1 MKSIR
6 RTSAILILLCLVAA
20 WIFAGTVL
28 FPKMIA
34 AMYAG
39 KSLPLFNQMIAGR
52 GPHPLDFY
60 LVKVRYFFLVGL
72 FLQGAA
78 ALLILLTPR
87 SLPVWQSIRTAWMRY
102 WFRPTPTI
110 YLGLARI
117 ICVGSAL
124 ALMLPTAYGHFNHI
138 ANLSR
143 LPPAMYHPLLVNRI
157 VLSPLGPGFHLS
169 ATATLSIFWLTFAI
183 GVFAFIGFRTNA
195 SLLLFTF
202 GYTFLTAYKNSFG
215 DFHQAEP
222 ILLMAVG
229 AMALGP
235 SGRSVSLDAWVESRR
250 QGSGNWI
257 GAGTWSVYAA
267 WPLLFSQAFL
277 ALVYLDS
284 GFQKLYF
291 SGLDWMNPSTLGYYL
306 VTDGV
311 NRGSHLAGLLLEH
324 PGLIQSLAVASL
336 VFEMTFWLVLLKPRL
351 AWVYVPVGLGF
362 HLANAILKM
371 ADLWEFMAVY
381 AVFIPQ
387 LVGAWR
393 VSPLTF
399 LRRVAEPDTE
409 YPELVQGGNLN
420 PDVSN
425 LPQRQS
431 DVATVSQLSKTQLH
445 E

>member
-1 MKSIR
+1 
-6 RTSAILILLCLVAA
+6 
-20 WIFAGTVL
+20 
-28 FPKMIA
+28 
-34 AMYAG
+34 
-39 KSLPLFNQMIAGR
+39 
-52 GPHPLDFY
+52 
-60 LVKVRYFFLVGL
+60 
-72 FLQGAA
+72 
-78 ALLILLTPR
+78 
-87 SLPVWQSIRTAWMRY
+87 
-102 WFRPTPTI
+102 
-110 YLGLARI
+110 
-117 ICVGSAL
+117 
-124 ALMLPTAYGHFNHI
+124 
-138 ANLSR
+138 
-143 LPPAMYHPLLVNRI
+143 
-157 VLSPLGPGFHLS
+157 
-169 ATATLSIFWLTFAI
+169 
-183 GVFAFIGFRTNA
+183 
-195 SLLLFTF
+195 
-202 GYTFLTAYKNSFG
+202 
-215 DFHQAEP
+215 
-222 ILLMAVG
+222 VG

-235 SGRSVSLDAWVESRR
+235 SGRSLSLDAWVESRR

-324 PGLIQSLAVASL
+324 PGLIQCLAVTSL
-336 VFEMTFWLVLLKPRL
+336 VFEITFWLVLLKPRL

-387 LVGAWR
+387 LAGAWR

-399 LRRVAEPDTE
+399 LRRVAEPDPTE
-409 YPELVQGGNLN
+409 YPDLVQSGNLN

-425 LPQRQS
+425 LPHRQFEV
-431 DVATVSQLSKTQLH
+431 DTVPQLKQDTTT
-445 E
+445 

>member
-6 RTSAILILLCLVAA
+6 RTPAILILLCLVAV

-28 FPKMIA
+28 FPRMVA

-39 KSLPLFNQMIAGR
+39 KSLPFFNQMISGR
-52 GPHPLDFY
+52 SPHPLDFY
-60 LVKVRYFFLVGL
+60 LGKVRYFFLVGL
-72 FLQGAA
+72 FLQAVA
-78 ALLILLTPR
+78 VLLILLAPR
-87 SLPVWQSIRTAWMRY
+87 SLPVWQAIRTAWMRY

-110 YLGLARI
+110 YLGFARI

-124 ALMLPTAYGHFNHI
+124 ALMFPSAYGHFTHI

-143 LPPAMYHPLLVNRI
+143 LPSALYHPLLINRI
-157 VLSPLGPGFHLS
+157 VLLPLGPGFHLS
-169 ATATLSIFWLTFAI
+169 ATATSSIFWLTFAI
-183 GVFAFIGFRTNA
+183 GVLALVGLRTNTA
-195 SLLLFTF
+195 LLLFTF
-202 GYTFLTAYKNSFG
+202 GYAFLTAYKNSFG

-222 ILLMAVG
+222 VLLVAVG

-235 SGRSVSLDAWVESRR
+235 SGRSLSLDAWIESRR
-250 QGSGNWI
+250 RGSGSWI

-267 WPLLFSQAFL
+267 WPLLLSQAFL

-291 SGLDWMNPSTLGYYL
+291 SGLDWTNASTLGYYL
-306 VTDGV
+306 VSDGM
-311 NRGSHLAGLLLEH
+311 NRGSHLAGLFLEH
-324 PGLIQSLAVASL
+324 PGFVQCLSVVSL

-362 HLANAILKM
+362 HYANAILKV

-387 LVGAWR
+387 LAGTWR
-393 VSPLTF
+393 ASPLAF
-399 LRRVAEPDTE
+399 LRRAAD
-409 YPELVQGGNLN
+409 PETAAASRLAQGR
-420 PDVSN
+420 S
-425 LPQRQS
+425 RAS
-431 DVATVSQLSKTQLH
+431 ECAASAS
-445 E
+445 